1 MTTLHD
7 LMRWVR
13 DHVGDPHY
21 QPRLMADEL
30 RWLQLCVAM
39 DTIQD
44 TDSAVSAYV
53 DHEFPSDIGEKY
65 LRIYGILQGLF
76 LQQDALIELISA
88 IRPVKNIQPKDLLT
102 GSLIDVR
109 GARNMSVGHPVKLGG
124 KSISTHAIV
133 QHSMRKDGFEL
144 MSYPRPK
151 DGIFQ
156 SISVLKLIEKQRT
169 ETYRILSEVV
179 EDLRAREKAHRAQF
193 QEVKLTATFDQVS
206 YAFEKIFEEL
216 RRDSIPIMGKW
227 GVDHLRDSL
236 TNFEKLLEARGLSIE
251 AYTPIKYLYRDSIDY
266 PLTELRRFLHGEQSD
281 IASYKSAIVFA
292 DALQSYFNE
301 LRDMSR
307 EIDEEYA
314 SEPQPVIPPEG
325 SHQEIQFT
333 VTTIG
338 EPDKI
343 TSGDDDRKK

>member
-1 MTTLHD
+1 
-7 LMRWVR
+7 
-13 DHVGDPHY
+13 
-21 QPRLMADEL
+21 MADEL
-30 RWLQLCVAM
+30 RWHQLCVAM

-53 DHEFPSDIGEKY
+53 EHEFPGDIGEKY

-76 LQQDALIELISA
+76 MQQDALIELINS

-102 GSLIDVR
+102 GWLIDVR

-124 KSISTHAIV
+124 KSSSTHAIV

-144 MSYPRPK
+144 MSCPRQK
-151 DGIFQ
+151 DEIFQ
-156 SISVLKLIEKQRT
+156 TISVLKLIEKQRK

-179 EDLRAREKAHRAQF
+179 EDLRAKENAHRAQF
-193 QEVKLTATFDQVS
+193 REVKLAAIFDHVF

-216 RRDSIPIMGKW
+216 RRDSAPQMGKW

-236 TNFEKLLEARGLSIE
+236 ANFEEQLEVRGLSIE
-251 AYTPIKYLYRDSIDY
+251 AYTPI
-266 PLTELRRFLHGEQSD
+266 
-281 IASYKSAIVFA
+281 VFA
-292 DALQSYFNE
+292 DALQSYFDKLIRMAE
-301 LRDMSR
+301 

-314 SEPQPVIPPEG
+314 SEPQPVTPLERP
-325 SHQEIQFT
+325 HQEIQFT

-338 EPDKI
+338 EPGKI
-343 TSGDDDRKK
+343 TLGDDDESKTL